1 MPVVYRVTKNVF
13 MGFRAVLRRGGM
25 FSLFLLVVLCVS
37 EAGWAQTKDDP
48 PSKHSPV
55 TEVAYE
61 SALRRG
67 TNEFGIWTGYS
78 PFSFVLKG
86 TSKDR
91 QLFLLNF
98 QYARTLVVTRPLT
111 LKYTAEAVPIA
122 LEFQPAQRYLV
133 AGKPLNNPAETIYG
147 AGSSPIGL
155 QANFGPKRVQPFVNG
170 SLGFLY
176 FGRQVPILESSQF
189 NYTITIGFGT
199 QIFWRPGRSFTVGWK
214 YHHLSNNYQ
223 GHLNP
228 GMDSGVFYF
237 GLSGFR
243 VKGK

>member
-1 MPVVYRVTKNVF
+1 MPVVWRATKNVF
-13 MGFRAVLRRGGM
+13 KAFCAALRPGRM
-25 FSLFLLVVLCVS
+25 ISLFLLVVLFVS
-37 EAGWAQTKDDP
+37 EVGWAHTKNDP
-48 PSKHSPV
+48 PIGQPLA
-55 TEVAYE
+55 TELTHD
-61 SALRRG
+61 SGLLRG

-78 PFSFVLKG
+78 PFFFVLKG

-91 QLFLLNF
+91 QLLLLNF
-98 QYARTLVVTRPLT
+98 QYARTLLVTRPLT

-122 LEFQPAQRYLV
+122 LEFQPTQHYLV
-133 AGKPLNNPAETIYG
+133 AGKLLNNPAGTIYG

-155 QANFGPKRVQPFVNG
+155 QANFGPKRIQPLVNG

-176 FGRQVPILESSQF
+176 FTSQVPVLKSSQF

-199 QIFWRPGRSFTVGWK
+199 QIFWRPGRSLTVGWK
-214 YHHLSNNYQ
+214 YHHLSNNYRGQ
-223 GHLNP
+223 LNP

-237 GLSGFR
+237 GLFGFR

>member
-1 MPVVYRVTKNVF
+1 MPVLWRVTKNAF
-13 MGFRAVLRRGGM
+13 MAFRAVLRGGRTI
-25 FSLFLLVVLCVS
+25 SLFLPALLFLS
-37 EAGWAQTKDDP
+37 EASWAQ
-48 PSKHSPV
+48 SKNDSPIEHSPA
-55 TEVAYE
+55 TEMARD
-61 SALRRG
+61 SGLRRG

-98 QYARTLVVTRPLT
+98 QYARTLVATRPLT
-111 LKYTAEAVPIA
+111 LKYTAEAVPVA

-133 AGKPLNNPAETIYG
+133 AGKPLNNPAGTFYG
-147 AGSSPIGL
+147 AGSSPIGV
-155 QANFGPKRVQPFVNG
+155 QANFGPKRIQPFVNG

-176 FGRQVPILESSQF
+176 FTRQVPILESSQF
-189 NYTITIGFGT
+189 NYTITVGFGA
-199 QIFWRPGRSFTVGWK
+199 QMFWRPGRSFTVGWK
-214 YHHLSNNYQ
+214 YHHLSNDYQ

-228 GMDSGVFYF
+228 GIDSGVFYV

-243 VKGK
+243 AKKK